1 MRRSA
6 VLSLPLQLVFPAWAL
21 FTKRLTNFLPSMFW
35 MGCLMDKE
43 KMSLW
48 VNHVKIMH
56 PGLKTDP
63 TISRRVF
70 VNNIPGPNVIQLFT
84 SVIYEC

>member
-21 FTKRLTNFLPSMFW
+21 FTKRLKNFLPSLFW
-35 MGCLMDKE
+35 MGCHIDKE
-43 KMSLW
+43 KMSFR

-56 PGLKTDP
+56 PSLQTDY
-63 TISRRVF
+63 TIIGR
-70 VNNIPGPNVIQLFT
+70 G
-84 SVIYEC
+84 YESLL